1 VTRATERAAL
11 LAPALILLGAVVALP
26 VLRVVH
32 LSFHE
37 VRLEGGVETRFA
49 GLDAYQRSWQ
59 DGRWL
64 ATLRNTAAF
73 TAASVAGEA
82 LVGTAFAL
90 LLHRRFRGRGLA
102 RAVVMIPWALPTA
115 VMALAWAWIFNDSF
129 GVLNDLLR
137 RTGLAEHPIAWLGQ
151 PGTALLAMVA
161 ADIWKT
167 TPFVTLVV
175 LAGLQGIP
183 ETVLEA
189 ARIDGLTG
197 AQRLRHVVLPLLVP
211 SLLVAVLFR
220 AVQAY
225 AAFDLPYVMT
235 GGGPAGS
242 TETVSLYAYQCY
254 FRYLDFGYGSALA
267 VQGMLLAMLLASAAV
282 ALSRRGEA

>member
-1 VTRATERAAL
+1 ME
-11 LAPALILLGAVVALP
+11 
-26 VLRVVH
+26 H
-32 LSFHE
+32 
-37 VRLEGGVETRFA
+37 ETR
-49 GLDAYQRSWQ
+49 SIV
-59 DGRWL
+59 
-64 ATLRNTAAF
+64 
-73 TAASVAGEA
+73 SVY
-82 LVGTAFAL
+82 
-90 LLHRRFRGRGLA
+90 
-102 RAVVMIPWALPTA
+102 I
-115 VMALAWAWIFNDSF
+115 NSSF
-129 GVLNDLLR
+129 PNLLR

-189 ARIDGLTG
+189 AQIDGLTG

-242 TETVSLYAYQCY
+242 TETVSLYAYQSY

-267 VQGMLLAMLLASAAV
+267 VQGMLLALLLASAAV